1 MRFAILGAG
10 ALGSILGAH
19 LSRAGHEVA
28 MIARGERARVLQ
40 RQGLV
45 LNGLSDIKARPAV
58 FDDPRKLHE
67 TGTLIVATKAIDS
80 AQALETLRHLRLEN
94 AFSVQN
100 GVLKNELLQAAFG
113 RDHVLGALANMSGE
127 LRPSGEVLFT
137 RNVSLQIGSLLG
149 GIPDTVQA
157 LARTIDDSGVRA
169 VAVPDVAAREW
180 SKFVAWVAMAGVA
193 ITTRVVTWKYLMDP
207 DAALLLVRL
216 IREMSELAAR
226 AGVTLTDESVFPVAT
241 LSRGTEDSAVRVLN
255 EIGAQMREHSPA
267 HRLSAHQD
275 IDAGRPL
282 EVEETLGHAARSA
295 EREGLSL
302 PLVDA
307 TYRIAAAI
315 DRTSRLS

>member
-1 MRFAILGAG
+1 
-10 ALGSILGAH
+10 
-19 LSRAGHEVA
+19 VCD
-28 MIARGERARVLQ
+28 ARELAATDT
-40 RQGLV
+40 LV
-45 LNGLSDIKARPAV
+45 L
-58 FDDPRKLHE
+58 
-67 TGTLIVATKAIDS
+67 ATKALHTEQTL
-80 AQALETLRHLRLEN
+80 APLRHVRPGT